1 MSYMNKHTCL
11 QSLYAL
17 NRKCACVWLSHQ
29 SDWTQL
35 HKLLILPFIPSCI
48 GFMCIHWSQSQT
60 AQQLERF
67 AASKDA
73 HSQIRLISTL
83 ARPIRG
89 AWIGCMPNESHVSI
103 PNLLDEADARA
114 RYTHTHISALDYT
127 THWQS
132 AFPVSCP
139 CFTSHWKLIYYLYCQ
154 LMNLILS
161 SVKTEGNEI
170 LPWFKGIK

>member
-1 MSYMNKHTCL
+1 MSFYMNKHTCL

-83 ARPIRG
+83 ARPICG

-114 RYTHTHISALDYT
+114 RYTHTHTHFSIRLYYT
-127 THWQS
+127 L
-132 AFPVSCP
+132 AICLP
-139 CFTSHWKLIYYLYCQ
+139 CFLPLLYISLEAYLLSVLSANESH
-154 LMNLILS
+154 
-161 SVKTEGNEI
+161 SVVSENGGEWNI
-170 LPWFKGIK
+170 AMV